1 MVPLGKPKEEK
12 QGAYPNLYINPL
24 VRVPVHIPA
33 RSVAEVRKY
42 GANADLGLRL
52 GVIVFGSPILLVD
65 RVIGLDGYSGKWIAS
80 VWNLVA
86 DQKIVP
92 RIREER
98 QYHNEGSD
106 TEEYAFQSFL
116 SLAGLLVSI
125 LIGANPRRSVANPPR
140 PQSTLPADD
149 ARRSPTSTVPA
160 LAGIPLSASR
170 RHFPP
175 DAAAQTAWF
184 DLPG

>member
-1 MVPLGKPKEEK
+1 MVPLGKTKEEK

-33 RSVAEVRKY
+33 RTVAEVRKY

-98 QYHNEGSD
+98 QYHDEGSD
-106 TEEYAFQSFL
+106 TEEYDFQSFL
-116 SLAGLLVSI
+116 SPSSDL
-125 LIGANPRRSVANPPR
+125 R
-140 PQSTLPADD
+140 PAARLTLEPKKSRF
-149 ARRSPTSTVPA
+149 ARYIT
-160 LAGIPLSASR
+160 PLWASEL
-170 RHFPP
+170 
-175 DAAAQTAWF
+175 W
-184 DLPG
+184 